1 MLKRFLTV
9 FLLATTAFATISSS
23 SLLPVSAS
31 EEISPPTA
39 ELSNTQLSPEETVLQ
54 DVKPIKSQVS
64 EVYEGFISSDK
75 IDSLKQQPETVLRKA
90 GIRVPSRA
98 KIEFSGETNVNRAQR
113 RRTRVTIII
122 FGDGTIVIIVR
133 Q

>member
-1 MLKRFLTV
+1 MLKRFLTI
-9 FLLATTAFATISSS
+9 FILATTAFATISSS

-31 EEISPPTA
+31 EEISPPIA
-39 ELSNTQLSPEETVLQ
+39 ELSNTQLSREETVLQ
-54 DVKPIKSQVS
+54 DVKPIKSKVS

-75 IDSLKQQPETVLRKA
+75 IDSLKQQPEAVLQKA

-122 FGDGTIVIIVR
+122 FGDGTVVIIVR